1 MWWIINYELNTWNVM
16 TQSRLGSFCDRTTAP
31 SIFRYNCWRKCVLH
45 SDATWSDCNQQ
56 ELEQELEIERQLHN
70 WIEEEIK
77 KKKTYNVCSSLL
89 QQRRPPSSPPKRRW
103 WRPLNRNSSSS
114 SSTSSQIYYQLVVV
128 VVVHLWF
135 FANNPHGGNE
145 WTFYF
150 KLIW

>member
-1 MWWIINYELNTWNVM
+1 MLDNDVMNNQLWIKYLECN
-16 TQSRLGSFCDRTTAP
+16 
-31 SIFRYNCWRKCVLH
+31 
-45 SDATWSDCNQQ
+45 DAIEIGFILWSDDSTVD
-56 ELEQELEIERQLHN
+56 LPVQLLKEMRLAQRRHMIWLQSTRIGTRN

-114 SSTSSQIYYQLVVV
+114 SSTSSQIYCQLVVV